1 MARAIGFEIKKCLL
15 AVAEKEGKKEGENG
29 VKEETKVEK
38 QEIKEE
44 VAGSSSG

>member
-15 AVAEKEGKKEGENG
+15 AVVDKEGKKEENG
-29 VKEETKVEK
+29 VKEEIKEEK
-38 QEIKEE
+38 SEIKEE

>member
-1 MARAIGFEIKKCLL
+1 MARAIGLEIKKCLQ
-15 AVAEKEGKKEGENG
+15 AVGEKEDKVGENG
-29 VKEETKVEK
+29 VKEEIKVEK